1 MPRRAVYT
9 APGMTLQEL
18 EANLAGFLA
27 QRLGAPVQVRRLERN
42 TEGFSQET
50 FSFDAELGPKTWR
63 YVAKR
68 EPVAGLLEPYDLE
81 PEFRVLHSLSD
92 AGVLSPPT
100 PWFSND
106 PRVIERPFYVM
117 ERLPGEVPLPTAG
130 ASGGGPFTPGERET
144 LAPQVA
150 DALARLH
157 ALDWRKLGFEFLG
170 VPAEGRGAAERELA
184 RWEERIARAGFAVPP
199 LLADALAWL
208 RRSLPDAPEITLV
221 HGDFRL
227 GNWLVEQRG
236 DAATLLGVLDWE
248 MVHLGDPL
256 EDLAWCSC
264 ELWRGG
270 TPLAGAMLEPEAFA
284 AAYAAASGRVVDAE
298 RMAFYRVLAVV
309 KMIAIMLT
317 GIRAFRDGRT
327 SDLRMAIFDHQLPFL
342 FALLALARGWL
353 AGG

>member
-1 MPRRAVYT
+1 
-9 APGMTLQEL
+9 MTPLEL
-18 EANLAGFLA
+18 EANLARFLA
-27 QRLGAPVQVRRLERN
+27 ERLGAPVQVRRLERN

-50 FSFDAELGPKTWR
+50 FSFDAELGRETRR

-68 EPVAGLLEPYDLE
+68 EPPAGLLEPYDLE
-81 PEFRVLHSLSD
+81 TEFRVLHGLSGK
-92 AGVLSPPT
+92 GVLSPPT
-100 PWFSND
+100 PWFSD
-106 PRVIERPFYVM
+106 DVRVLERPFYVM

-130 ASGGGPFTPGERET
+130 PSGSGPFTPAEREA
-144 LAPQVA
+144 LAGQVA
-150 DALARLH
+150 AALARLH
-157 ALDWRKLGFEFLG
+157 AVDWQKLGFEFLG
-170 VPAEGRGAAERELA
+170 DPAPGRGAAERELA
-184 RWEERIARAGFAVPP
+184 RWEERIARAGFPTPP
-199 LLADALAWL
+199 LLADALSWL
-208 RRSLPDAPEITLV
+208 RRSLPRAEAITLV

-236 DAATLLGVLDWE
+236 DGATLCGVLDWE

-270 TPLAGAMLEPEAFA
+270 TPWAGAMIAPEEFF
-284 AAYAAASGRVVDAE
+284 AAYARASGRAVDPE

-327 SDLRMAIFDHQLPFL
+327 TDLRMAIFDHQLPFL

-353 AGG
+353 TGG